1 MSLLKFL
8 LTNQLKHQ
16 KPARKT
22 GGFTLIELLVAM
34 VLAFLVITPLLGL
47 AINIMDT
54 DRKEQVKSNAE
65 QEIKTA
71 MDYIAQDLQQAV
83 YIYDDD
89 GLSRDTNSDR
99 RLSGIKDQIP
109 PIARAG
115 VRGCDNINTCTPV
128 LVFWKRQQK
137 SRVMPPG
144 GSGDCGILSQRD
156 AELKC
161 DDAYVYTLVGYYL
174 ITGNS
179 ASGNTWSN
187 VARIARF
194 EISDGVRNPDTRTN
208 RARPYITY
216 NKVPSSPS
224 KGFLAFKLGGIGTLK
239 QKMNQ
244 WKKDKVNYDFNLGD
258 TVLVDY
264 IDLPD
269 PNFATLSDPPP
280 GGITCDTTNVNPART
295 PLIPREQRVPKNPT
309 LNSFYAC
316 VSSSGLPP
324 NKSNYARIYIRGNAL
339 ARLQKTNP
347 PPRYSENKSAFFPT
361 VTMQVQG
368 NGFLYTRQ

>member
-22 GGFTLIELLVAM
+22 GGFTLLELLVAM

-47 AINIMDT
+47 AINILDT

-83 YIYDDD
+83 YIYDAD
-89 GLSRDTNSDR
+89 GLTKNTNSDR
-99 RLSGIKDQIP
+99 RLSGIQDQIP
-109 PIARAG
+109 PLARAG
-115 VRGCDNINTCTPV
+115 VSGCDNINTCTPV

-144 GSGDCGILSQRD
+144 GIGDCGNMSTRD

-174 ITGNS
+174 IRGNS

-208 RARPYITY
+208 RTRPYITY
-216 NKVPSSPS
+216 KGSPSSPS
-224 KGFLAFKLGGIGTLK
+224 KGFLAFKLRGIGTLK

-244 WKKDKVNYDFNLGD
+244 WKKDTVSYDFKLGD

-269 PNFATLSDPPP
+269 PDLSPQPP

-295 PLIPREQRVPKNPT
+295 PLIPREQRVPKDIT

-324 NKSNYARIYIRGNAL
+324 NQSNYARIYIRGNAL

-347 PPRYSENKSAFFPT
+347 PPSYSANKSSFFPI

-368 NGFLYTRQ
+368 NGFLFTRQ

>member
-16 KPARKT
+16 KPAWKT

-83 YIYDDD
+83 YIYDDE
-89 GLSRDTNSDR
+89 GLSRDTNSADR

-115 VRGCDNINTCTPV
+115 VRGCDNITTCTPV

-174 ITGNS
+174 IKGNS
-179 ASGNTWSN
+179 TSGNTWSN

-194 EISDGVRNPDTRTN
+194 EISDGVLNPNPRTN
-208 RARPYITY
+208 RNQPYITY
-216 NKVPSSPS
+216 NRSQSSPS
-224 KGFLAFKLGGIGTLK
+224 KGFKAFKLGGIGTLK

-244 WKKDKVNYDFNLGD
+244 WKKDTGNYDLDFGK

-269 PNFATLSDPPP
+269 PDLSPQPP

-295 PLIPREQRVPKNPT
+295 PVIPREQRVPRSPT
-309 LNSFYAC
+309 FNSFYAC

-339 ARLQKTNP
+339 ARIQKTNP
-347 PPRYSENKSAFFPT
+347 PPSYSANKSTFFPT

-368 NGFLYTRQ
+368 NGSLFTRQ